1 VPADKTCHQ
10 VMRAVEAAKQNPE
23 RFLLRANPPPAA
35 ASSGKT
41 GPLPKMPPMKGVGA
55 AAGAARA
62 GAAPSQ
68 HSSSR
73 PALIVFSQEQI
84 ETMTQGMKPE
94 LLLGKGGC
102 GSVYKG
108 RMDDGRQV
116 AVKVLHYHGVSDE
129 ERACL
134 LHHMAREVR
143 VLSRVASPFIVKL
156 LGVQKQKIDVGGSED
171 TGVSTVVY
179 ELCGLGSLEDA
190 LGQLQSES

>member
-1 VPADKTCHQ
+1 
-10 VMRAVEAAKQNPE
+10 MRAVEAAKRTPE
-23 RFLLRANPPPAA
+23 RFLLRAYPAPAA
-35 ASSGKT
+35 ASSGRT
-41 GPLPKMPPMKGVGA
+41 GPLPKMPPMKGGSA
-55 AAGAARA
+55 AAGAA
-62 GAAPSQ
+62 AAAASSQ
-68 HSSSR
+68 HTSSK

-129 ERACL
+129 ERASL

-156 LGVQKQKIDVGGSED
+156 LGVQKQKIDVRGSED
-171 TGVSTVVY
+171 KGVSTVVY
-179 ELCGLGSLEDA
+179 ELCSLGSLEDA